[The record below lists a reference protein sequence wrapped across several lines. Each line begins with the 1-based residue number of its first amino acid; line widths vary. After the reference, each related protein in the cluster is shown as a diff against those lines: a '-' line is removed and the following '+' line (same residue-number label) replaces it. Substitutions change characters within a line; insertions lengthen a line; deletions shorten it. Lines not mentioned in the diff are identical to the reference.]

1 MTKHLWTLDAVRKL
15 DQEDPMKH
23 FKKEF
28 YLKESS
34 YYMDGNSLGLLS
46 KRAEQSLFTSLED
59 WKTSGIDGWTEAKE
73 PWFYLSEKLGDETA
87 PLIGAKPHQ
96 VINTGSI
103 TTNLHQLLATFYNPA
118 GKRTKILA
126 DTLNFPSDIYALKS
140 QIKLRDLD
148 PAQELVQIQSKDGYT
163 LEETHIINQMG
174 EDIALLLLPSVLY
187 RSGQLLDIQRI
198 TEAAH
203 KHGIIVGFD
212 LAHSIGSVPHSL
224 DEWGV
229 DFAVWCTYKYLNSGP
244 GGVGGLYVNERHLG
258 RSPGLAGW
266 FSSNKQKQFDMEHE
280 LTPAEDAGA
289 FQIGTPHILSSA
301 PLLGSLELFHEA
313 GIDTIRTKSLKLTR
327 LFMDLIHQELSGKGF
342 RIANPMED
350 ERRGGHICLLHK
362 EAASICQALKVEG
375 VTPDFRAPDVIRLA
389 PIAFYTSFE
398 DVFTVVQVL
407 KDIMDQDK
415 HKQYENERGII
426 A

>member
-187 RSGQLLDIQRI
+187 RSGQLLDI
-198 TEAAH
+198 
-203 KHGIIVGFD
+203 K
-212 LAHSIGSVPHSL
+212 
-224 DEWGV
+224 
-229 DFAVWCTYKYLNSGP
+229 
-244 GGVGGLYVNERHLG
+244 GL
-258 RSPGLAGW
+258 
-266 FSSNKQKQFDMEHE
+266 QKQRTNMASSSVSTWLIPSALFR
-280 LTPAEDAGA
+280 TPLMNGES
-289 FQIGTPHILSSA
+289 IL
-301 PLLGSLELFHEA
+301 PFGV
-313 GIDTIRTKSLKLTR
+313 
-327 LFMDLIHQELSGKGF
+327 
-342 RIANPMED
+342 RIN
-350 ERRGGHICLLHK
+350 
-362 EAASICQALKVEG
+362 
-375 VTPDFRAPDVIRLA
+375 T
-389 PIAFYTSFE
+389 
-398 DVFTVVQVL
+398 
-407 KDIMDQDK
+407 
-415 HKQYENERGII
+415 
-426 A
+426 